1 MSRLPA
7 VQATAHAV
15 LTRNADLLYRHAL
28 TFTLGPHAWDV
39 RCSVRDPQRLK
50 PDALN
55 RLRAQADALGV
66 VYTDLRVLTIH
77 PDDTVPI
84 ENAATP
90 WDDGT
95 LQILSWSQ
103 ASDFTGQRTGTCVL
117 RRP

>member
-1 MSRLPA
+1 MGRVDEIRARVHSRL
-7 VQATAHAV
+7 VG
-15 LTRNADLLYRHAL
+15 NADLLYRHTL
-28 TFTLGPHAWDV
+28 TFTLGPHTWDV

-66 VYTDLRVLTIH
+66 VFTDLRVLTVH

-84 ENAATP
+84 ENAVTP

-95 LQILSWSQ
+95 LQLLSWSQ